1 MEENKDIQIS
11 INEINEIS
19 FFVNPI
25 PIPVEEINFGENLNI
40 KIGFEFDIDQEI
52 GIFKF
57 STSINF
63 TIQKTAEPI
72 VGIET
77 EIVFDIPNLSTVVKV
92 ESNEQFQIENDFL
105 ATIAGVCIGT
115 TRGMLAANL
124 KGSPMAKFPLPIL
137 NPTEIIENMNKQRE
151 KLNKA

>member
-19 FFVNPI
+19 FFVNPAPV
-25 PIPVEEINFGENLNI
+25 PIDQIEIGEDLNI
-40 KIGFEFDIDQEI
+40 EIGFEFDVNLEI
-52 GIFKF
+52 NKFKF
-57 STSINF
+57 YTTVNF
-63 TIQKTAEPI
+63 SVQEHPEPL

-77 EIVFDIPNLSTVVKV
+77 EIIFDIPNLSSVVKI
-92 ESNEQFQIENDFL
+92 EKDEQIQIEDNFL
-105 ATIAGVCIGT
+105 ATLAGVCIGT

-137 NPTEIIENMNKQRE
+137 NPTEIIRNMNKQRKE
-151 KLNKA
+151 SE